1 MVLQGISQTLIANGD
16 LPTSL
21 VEQILI
27 AIKGLS
33 AFEVDQVLVAVRD
46 LSVSQGGRE
55 EQETHEP
62 HNVADLEVH
71 KQHLEEIQESWTTTD
86 KEWTLEP
93 KIKESPTCLT
103 PYFINEDHISK
114 DLLDMIM
121 EDLVSQENLDY
132 IEGWIQTVG
141 KLPYCSLIRKFTA
154 SFLEEQLV
162 SHVRTTIEV
171 YFPYLDMSLLI
182 NLFRTWLHWKFSYT

>member
-1 MVLQGISQTLIANGD
+1 MVPQGISQTLIANGD
-16 LPTSL
+16 LPTSR

-33 AFEVDQVLVAVRD
+33 AFEVDQVLVVVRD
-46 LSVSQGGRE
+46 LFVSQGGRE

-62 HNVADLEVH
+62 HNVADPKVH
-71 KQHLEEIQESWTTTD
+71 KQNPEEIQESWTTTD

-93 KIKESPTCLT
+93 EIKESPTCLT

-141 KLPYCSLIRKFTA
+141 KLPYCSLIRKFTT
-154 SFLEEQLV
+154 SFLEEKLA
-162 SHVRTTIEV
+162 SHVWKTIEV
-171 YFPYLDMSLLI
+171 SFPYLDMSLLI
-182 NLFRTWLHWKFSYT
+182 NLFRTWLHLKFSYT

>member
-16 LPTSL
+16 LPTSR

-62 HNVADLEVH
+62 HNVVDLEVH

-86 KEWTLEP
+86 KEWMLELE
-93 KIKESPTCLT
+93 IKESSTCLT

-141 KLPYCSLIRKFTA
+141 KLPYCSLI
-154 SFLEEQLV
+154 
-162 SHVRTTIEV
+162 
-171 YFPYLDMSLLI
+171 
-182 NLFRTWLHWKFSYT
+182 